1 MDRMKYFVIRKDPY
15 SSESEY
21 PSRKGYAVVAVSKT
35 IDACGGVSEQSG
47 WIPFL

>member
-1 MDRMKYFVIRKDPY
+1 MKYFVIRKDPY
-15 SSESEY
+15 SSEY

-47 WIPFL
+47 LIPFL